1 MKKNLKIV
9 KLQGGVGNQMFQY
22 AFGKGLE
29 HKLGCKVLFDKTE
42 YNNWQE
48 KIVHNGKDKNGV
60 SIREYELGIY
70 NTDIKFAT
78 DEEIKSCIGK
88 EKKVRSHLPGLIR
101 KAFNIPKYRT
111 ISNRYIE
118 KSYCEIDPEIY
129 QKDGNVY
136 YEGYF
141 QNEIYFKEIAP
152 FIKKIFTLP
161 PLRKNDIYNKNLF
174 DKVNNYQNSV
184 FIHVRR
190 GDYINFNCEI
200 DIEYYKKAVNYILER
215 IENPKF
221 FVFCAEDVDFI
232 KSKFDIGYDFELI
245 GEENKTHDT
254 FYENM
259 RLMKACK
266 HSILANSSYS
276 WWAAWLS
283 DYKEK
288 IVIAPSPWLADKD
301 QIICDNWIKV
311 SRTNN

>member
-1 MKKNLKIV
+1 MKNLKIV

-29 HKLGCKVLFDKTE
+29 YKLNCKVLFDKTD
-42 YNNWQE
+42 YDNWQSR
-48 KIVHNGKDKNGV
+48 IIADGKDCNGV
-60 SIREYELGIY
+60 RVREYELGIY

-78 DEEIKSCIGK
+78 EEQIKKCIGNERTVK
-88 EKKVRSHLPGLIR
+88 SIFPGFIR
-101 KAFNIPKYRT
+101 KKFNIPKYKT
-111 ISNRYIE
+111 ISNRFVE
-118 KSYCEIDPEIY
+118 KCYCEIESEMFVDNKNI
-129 QKDGNVY
+129 Y

-141 QNEIYFKEIAP
+141 QNENYFKDIAP

-161 PLRKNDIYNKNLF
+161 PIRENDTYNKKLF
-174 DKVNNYQNSV
+174 DKVNNYENSV

-190 GDYINFNCEI
+190 DDYINLNCEI
-200 DIEYYKKAVNYILER
+200 NLTYYKKAVNYILER

-221 FVFCAEDVDFI
+221 FVFCAEDVNYI
-232 KSKFDIGYDFELI
+232 RNKFDIGYDFELI
-245 GEENKTHDT
+245 GEENKTHKT

-283 DYKEK
+283 DYKGK
-288 IVIAPSPWLADKD
+288 IVIAPTPWLADKD
-301 QIICDNWIKV
+301 QIICQHWIKIKK
-311 SRTNN
+311 